1 MTGIDIEALEATA
14 EQLRKVALKAT
25 ESYMLIEEA
34 IMVLKGE
41 TNATKDET
49 RGQADAAVQA
59 GGKAVRVKGDGS
71 LSHKGLSVRMDAVR
85 GSGSSVSPIHEGPEP
100 TEEYNPTVTVA
111 MPKHKKLNIPA
122 KGRQRVCEICN
133 KAFTWGESGYKKTCS
148 EECEKER
155 LRRKTVARAERR
167 RLETAS
173 VWSEPLPR
181 KQSKLDK
188 KLKELEAAGTT
199 YADKQKADT
208 IEKFA
213 RIDLGG
219 KS

>member
-49 RGQADAAVQA
+49 RHEADAAVQA
-59 GGKAVRVKGDGS
+59 GGKAVRTKGDGS
-71 LSHKGLSVRMDAVR
+71 LPHKGLSVRMDAVR

-100 TEEYNPTVTVA
+100 AEEYNPTVTVVFQK
-111 MPKHKKLNIPA
+111 PKPLGIPV
-122 KGRQRVCEICN
+122 KDRQRVCEVCG
-133 KAFTWGESGYKKTCS
+133 KPFTWGESGFKLCCS
-148 EECEKER
+148 KECNNKRLSQRQKER
-155 LRRKTVARAERR
+155 RMKNNKDIFKAPEYKAD
-167 RLETAS
+167 
-173 VWSEPLPR
+173 
-181 KQSKLDK
+181 KLDK
-188 KLKELEAAGTT
+188 KVKALAEQGTT